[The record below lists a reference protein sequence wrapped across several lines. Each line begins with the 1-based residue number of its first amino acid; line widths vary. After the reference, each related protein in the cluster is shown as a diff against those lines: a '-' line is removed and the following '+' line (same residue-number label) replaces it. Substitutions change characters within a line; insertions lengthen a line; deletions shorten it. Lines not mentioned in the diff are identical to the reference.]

1 MTLLHFMTRFL
12 SQLVGFAL
20 ILAGV
25 YFLSQNVIFTTQTA
39 GYWWKAIPATGSIL
53 TVLSGIFF
61 LVSERSS
68 NREIGWI
75 LVGLGIVLAFVS
87 GGIIVKPTSLWT
99 FLVSALAFVTG
110 YKFVTTGRLRW

>member
-1 MTLLHFMTRFL
+1 MTRFL

-20 ILAGV
+20 LLAGV
-25 YFLSQNVIFTTQTA
+25 YFLGQNIIFTTQAA

-53 TVLSGIFF
+53 MVLAGVFF
-61 LVSERSS
+61 LASDRSS

-75 LVGLGIVLAFVS
+75 LLGLGIVLAFL
-87 GGIIVKPTSLWT
+87 GGGVIVKPTSLWT
-99 FLVSALAFVTG
+99 FVVSALAFVTG